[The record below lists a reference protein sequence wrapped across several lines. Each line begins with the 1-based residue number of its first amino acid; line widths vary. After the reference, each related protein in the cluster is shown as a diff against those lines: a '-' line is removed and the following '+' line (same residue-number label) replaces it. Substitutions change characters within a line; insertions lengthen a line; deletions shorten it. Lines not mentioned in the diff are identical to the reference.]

1 MSTPFWTED
10 ISQLFSLKKGVFPSS
25 SQKLSENMNA
35 IARIAL
41 IACLIIAVF
50 KPVIAVSTFV
60 VAMVVTMAIYYSSSA
75 KEGYNGDHEDIGRYN
90 MLNRPQST
98 TGSLAGASPGSYSS
112 GLAGDLFT
120 ATPNFRPLPASEFCT
135 NRRNIPDDPSEYV
148 SENQMLV
155 GGPNR
160 KTLLPIMNATK
171 IRSHDIDAWK
181 TTDLTVHSA
190 INDSNPTF
198 DAATSGY
205 TFFSSRNCTKCSR
218 SPCTCMQFAAAKKM
232 LGKRTE
238 IEEENDLPEV
248 TIVDKAT
255 PSMTDIVDPRF
266 SGYGP
271 TDRCYID
278 PQSGQRK
285 YFYDDVD
292 SIRMPPY
299 ISRNNIDVYS
309 WAPKYGAGFD
319 GRTDDRISSSS
330 VESAAKNKGLDSVRQ
345 NALDSYRCST
355 NKARQ
360 ELQESLMRK
369 RNGEMWQLR
378 TAPIY

>member
-10 ISQLFSLKKGVFPSS
+10 ISQLFSLKKGFFPSS
-25 SQKLSENMNA
+25 SHKLSENMNA
-35 IARIAL
+35 IAKMAL
-41 IACLIIAVF
+41 VACLIIACF
-50 KPVIAVSTFV
+50 KPVLAVSTFAI
-60 VAMVVTMAIYYSSSA
+60 AMIVTMAIYYSTSSN
-75 KEGYNGDHEDIGRYN
+75 EGYDVPEIS
-90 MLNRPQST
+90 RPQSV
-98 TGSLAGASPGSYSS
+98 TGSVAGESPGSYSS
-112 GLAGDLFT
+112 GLAGDMFS
-120 ATPNFRPLPASEFCT
+120 ATPNFRPLTASEFCT
-135 NRRNIPDDPSEYV
+135 NKRLIPDDPSEYV

-160 KTLLPIMNATK
+160 KTLLPIMNSTK

-190 INDSNPTF
+190 INDSNPAF
-198 DAATSGY
+198 DASTSGY
-205 TFFSSRNCTKCSR
+205 TFFSSRNCKDCSR

-232 LGKRTE
+232 LGKRNERDFIVDDE
-238 IEEENDLPEV
+238 IVDDNDLPEV
-248 TIVDKAT
+248 TVIDKQT

-278 PQSGQRK
+278 PNSGQRK
-285 YFYDDVD
+285 YFYSDID

-299 ISRNNIDVYS
+299 VSRNNIDIYP

-319 GRTDDRISSSS
+319 GRNEHHNSTRVAD
-330 VESAAKNKGLDSVRQ
+330 SATTYKGLDSVRQ
-345 NALDSYRCST
+345 DALDAYRCST
-355 NKARQ
+355 NRSRQ

-378 TAPIY
+378 SAPIY

>member
-10 ISQLFSLKKGVFPSS
+10 ISQLFSLKKGFFPSS
-25 SQKLSENMNA
+25 SRNLSENMNA
-35 IARIAL
+35 IARMAL
-41 IACLIIAVF
+41 VTCLIIAFF
-50 KPVIAVSTFV
+50 KPVLAVSTFAI
-60 VAMVVTMAIYYSSSA
+60 AMITTMAIYYSTSS
-75 KEGYNGDHEDIGRYN
+75 KEGYNVPEVP
-90 MLNRPQST
+90 RPVSI
-98 TGSLAGASPGSYSS
+98 AGAAPESYSS
-112 GLAGDLFT
+112 GLAGDLFS
-120 ATPNFRPLPASEFCT
+120 ATPNFRPLTASEFCT
-135 NRRNIPDDPSEYV
+135 NKRRIPDDPSEYV

-181 TTDLTVHSA
+181 SSDLTVHSA
-190 INDSNPTF
+190 INDSNPAF

-205 TFFSSRNCTKCSR
+205 TSSCYASFPSRNCKECSR

-232 LGKRTE
+232 LGKRRERE
-238 IEEENDLPEV
+238 IIDDDELPEV
-248 TIVDKAT
+248 TVIDKQT

-278 PQSGQRK
+278 PDSGQRK
-285 YFYDDVD
+285 YFYSDVD

-299 ISRNNIDVYS
+299 ISRNNIDVYP

-319 GRTDDRISSSS
+319 GRSEHNRSAR
-330 VESAAKNKGLDSVRQ
+330 VETVSKNKGLDSVKQ
-345 NALDSYRCST
+345 HALDAYRCST
-355 NKARQ
+355 NRARQ

-378 TAPIY
+378 AAPIY